1 VDDRAALAATR
12 AREHLAKPKIGD
24 VTPERWQ
31 QVKTTLASALEC
43 PGGDER
49 ATFLTTACR
58 DDTALRREVES
69 LLAQSDDEFESVAQA
84 IGIASA
90 DALRSVDTGRQI
102 GSYELVRELGRGGM
116 GAVWLARRADQ
127 QFEKLVAIKLL
138 KRGTDTDEVLRRF
151 HAERQIL
158 ARLEHPNIARL
169 LDGGMTEDGL
179 PYFVMEYVDGK
190 PLTDFCASDAL
201 AVEERLLLFLKICGA
216 VQFAHQNLIVH
227 RDLKPGNILV
237 TEDGEPKLLDFG
249 IAKLLAPDDETFGM
263 TLAEH
268 QRLTPGYASPE
279 QVRGEPV
286 TTVSDIYTL
295 GTLLYEILTE
305 QKAHRFSTPRPPAT
319 ELLRVVAQEEP
330 VRPSAAATDQAS
342 KRRLRGD
349 LDTIILKAL
358 RKEPARRYAGLGA
371 FAGDIRR
378 YLENRPVTA
387 RKDSVG
393 YRTSKFIQRNKL
405 GATAA
410 ALLLITLSAGVVAT
424 THQARV
430 AQRERARAERR
441 FNDVRRIANSLMLEL
456 QTAIKDLPG
465 ALVARQ
471 LITRR
476 ALEYLD
482 SLTQESGND
491 LSLKSE
497 LATAYEKISL
507 VTFDVQQALESH
519 RKATG
524 LNEALVV
531 ADPTNAAYQKQLS
544 ESYKNLSDVL
554 KIAGHSAPA
563 IEYARQSL
571 DVMQAIAKTSPS
583 SKEIQDEL
591 ADRHLS
597 LGLALL
603 DAGDFTQA
611 LQSDLQAMAL
621 QQEIVRR
628 DPSDKEALR
637 DLAGICGAVSNAYEE
652 AGDYE
657 AARDYGDKSFAITRE
672 MLQNDPSNTRSR
684 RDMWAALF
692 RNGRHL
698 ALTGETQ
705 DALRD
710 YAEAT
715 QLIEGLAAADPQ
727 DKGHRRWLAVTYLG
741 TGDLFAQLGQR
752 EKALENYRKAI
763 AISEELLAAD
773 PARVEAQR
781 DLARMYEGIALLF
794 ARTNEA
800 RAALEYFAKAEGLA
814 ESSSKRDPANARIR
828 RQLANVWAEMAG
840 TYRIL
845 AQRNESPQ
853 RDRLADL
860 RIARDRYERS
870 LEIWQDLKNKGLL
883 SRIDIGKPDEV
894 AQKIADSDAAVNSI
908 EREKTAP

>member
-1 VDDRAALAATR
+1 M
-12 AREHLAKPKIGD
+12 
-24 VTPERWQ
+24 TPERWQ
-31 QVKTTLASALEC
+31 QVKNTLATALEL
-43 PGGDER
+43 PPEQDR
-49 ATFLTTACR
+49 AAFVSNACG
-58 DDTALRREVES
+58 DDTGLRREVES
-69 LLAQSDDEFESVAQA
+69 LLAQSEDELESVAQV
-84 IGIASA
+84 IGVTCSGPLLPAEI
-90 DALRSVDTGRQI
+90 GRKV
-102 GSYELVRELGRGGM
+102 GNYELVRELGRGGM

-127 QFEKLVAIKLL
+127 QFEKLVALKLL

-169 LDGGMTEDGL
+169 LDGGMTDDGL

-190 PLTDFCASDAL
+190 PLTDYCIAENLAL
-201 AVEERLLLFLKICGA
+201 EERLRLFLKICAA

-237 TEDGEPKLLDFG
+237 TEDCEPKLLDFG
-249 IAKLLAPDDETFGM
+249 IAKLLAPEDETFGV

-319 ELLRVVAQEEP
+319 ELLRVVAHEEP
-330 VRPSAAATDQAS
+330 LRPSAAATDPAT

-358 RKEPARRYAGLGA
+358 RKEPARRYAGIGA
-371 FAGDIRR
+371 FAEDIRR
-378 YLENRPVTA
+378 YLESRPVTA
-387 RKDSVG
+387 RKDSVA
-393 YRTSKFIQRNKL
+393 YRASKFLQRNKL
-405 GATAA
+405 GAMAG
-410 ALLLITLSAGVVAT
+410 ALLLITLLAGVVAT
-424 THQARV
+424 TREARV

-465 ALVARQ
+465 ALAARQ

-497 LATAYEKISL
+497 LATAYEKIGL
-507 VTFDVQQALESH
+507 VTFDVHQALESH
-519 RKATG
+519 RKATE
-524 LNEALVV
+524 LNEALVA
-531 ADPTNAAYQKQLS
+531 ADPTNVAYQKQLS

-563 IEYARQSL
+563 IDYARQSL
-571 DVMQAIAKTSPS
+571 GVMKAIAKTSPG
-583 SKEIQDEL
+583 SKEVQAEL

-597 LGLALL
+597 LGLTLL

-637 DLAGICGAVSNAYEE
+637 DLAGIYGAVSNAYEE

-657 AARDYGDKSFAITRE
+657 AAHDYGDKSFAITRE
-672 MLQNDPSNTRSR
+672 MWQNDPSNTRSR
-684 RDMWAALF
+684 RDLWAALF

-705 DALRD
+705 DALRN

-741 TGDLFAQLGQR
+741 TGDLFAQLDQR
-752 EKALENYRKAI
+752 EKAEADFRKAI

-773 PARVEAQR
+773 PARVEAQP
-781 DLARMYEGIALLF
+781 DLVRMYEGMALLF
-794 ARTNEA
+794 ARSNDA
-800 RAALEYFAKAEGLA
+800 MAALESFGKAEDLA

-828 RQLANVWAEMAG
+828 RQLAKVWAEMAG
-840 TYRIL
+840 THRSL
-845 AQRNESPQ
+845 APRNESPQ

-860 RIARDRYERS
+860 RTARDRYERS
-870 LEIWQDLKNKGLL
+870 LEIWQDMKNKGLL
-883 SRIDIGKPDEV
+883 SRIDVGKPDEV
-894 AQKIADSDAAVNSI
+894 AQKIADCDAALNSI